1 MFLILNLHGD
11 PIDEH
16 NSDIIRAELLAC
28 IGGRIMLNYV
38 VL

>member
-11 PIDEH
+11 PIGEH
-16 NSDIIRAELLAC
+16 NSDIIRAELLTC

-38 VL
+38 LL